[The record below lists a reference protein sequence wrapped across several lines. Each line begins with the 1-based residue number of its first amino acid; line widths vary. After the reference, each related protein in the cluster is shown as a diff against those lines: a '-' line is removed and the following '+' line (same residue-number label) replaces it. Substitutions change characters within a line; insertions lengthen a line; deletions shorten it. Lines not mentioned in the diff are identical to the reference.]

1 MVRRPP
7 RSKRTDTL
15 FPYTTLF
22 RSFFGES
29 GIADGRAGAEVA
41 RLRRSRQHGAP
52 AGQRH
57 RVVVAQVPGEPALQD
72 GLGDRGEAA
81 LLDGGAAGVP
91 HFRGARSEERRV
103 GKECVGT
110 VRSRGSP
117 YL

>member
-1 MVRRPP
+1 MMCCFNVTAPSGNVTYSRTLSVLG
-7 RSKRTDTL
+7 RSSNL
-15 FPYTTLF
+15 
-22 RSFFGES
+22 
-29 GIADGRAGAEVA
+29 IADGRAGAEVA

-91 HFRGARSEERRV
+91 HFRGADLVRRV
-103 GKECVGT
+103 AEPEAGGRKSV
-110 VRSRGSP
+110 V
-117 YL
+117 